1 MTVINPLA
9 NALVTIYNNEVRRN
23 KQAIIMPSSKL
34 IINVLRVM
42 QKEGYIG
49 EFEYIDDGRWGKVVV
64 QLLGRINKCGPIT
77 PRYSL
82 KYRDMINLPQHIRT
96 YLPSKEIGVI
106 LVSTSKGV
114 MTHKEAARQRLGGVA
129 LGYVYWWVIK
139 MLQVLVKESLK
150 IPDNVSLTLENGK
163 IKVKGP
169 KGEVEKDISHMRGIE
184 VRLENGELI
193 VEATFANKR
202 TKSLVYTLLRHVQN
216 MITGVTKGYRYYLKI
231 IFTHFPM
238 SVKVVGNEVQITNL
252 IGEKNIRRAKILPG
266 VKVTV
271 KGEDI
276 IVEGIDLEKVAQTA
290 ANIERASKISG
301 FDRRVFGDGIY
312 IYKKEVIE

>member
-1 MTVINPLA
+1 
-9 NALVTIYNNEVRRN
+9 
-23 KQAIIMPSSKL
+23 
-34 IINVLRVM
+34 
-42 QKEGYIG
+42 
-49 EFEYIDDGRWGKVVV
+49 
-64 QLLGRINKCGPIT
+64 
-77 PRYSL
+77 
-82 KYRDMINLPQHIRT
+82 
-96 YLPSKEIGVI
+96 
-106 LVSTSKGV
+106 
-114 MTHKEAARQRLGGVA
+114 
-129 LGYVYWWVIK
+129 
-139 MLQVLVKESLK
+139 VKESLK

>member
-1 MTVINPLA
+1 
-9 NALVTIYNNEVRRN
+9 
-23 KQAIIMPSSKL
+23 
-34 IINVLRVM
+34 
-42 QKEGYIG
+42 
-49 EFEYIDDGRWGKVVV
+49 
-64 QLLGRINKCGPIT
+64 
-77 PRYSL
+77 
-82 KYRDMINLPQHIRT
+82 
-96 YLPSKEIGVI
+96 
-106 LVSTSKGV
+106 
-114 MTHKEAARQRLGGVA
+114 
-129 LGYVYWWVIK
+129 

>member
-1 MTVINPLA
+1 
-9 NALVTIYNNEVRRN
+9 
-23 KQAIIMPSSKL
+23 
-34 IINVLRVM
+34 
-42 QKEGYIG
+42 
-49 EFEYIDDGRWGKVVV
+49 
-64 QLLGRINKCGPIT
+64 
-77 PRYSL
+77 
-82 KYRDMINLPQHIRT
+82 
-96 YLPSKEIGVI
+96 
-106 LVSTSKGV
+106 
-114 MTHKEAARQRLGGVA
+114 
-129 LGYVYWWVIK
+129 

-252 IGEKNIRRAKILPG
+252 IGEKNIRRAKILLG

>member
-1 MTVINPLA
+1 
-9 NALVTIYNNEVRRN
+9 
-23 KQAIIMPSSKL
+23 
-34 IINVLRVM
+34 
-42 QKEGYIG
+42 
-49 EFEYIDDGRWGKVVV
+49 
-64 QLLGRINKCGPIT
+64 
-77 PRYSL
+77 
-82 KYRDMINLPQHIRT
+82 
-96 YLPSKEIGVI
+96 
-106 LVSTSKGV
+106 
-114 MTHKEAARQRLGGVA
+114 
-129 LGYVYWWVIK
+129 

-169 KGEVEKDISHMRGIE
+169 KGEVEKDISHMKGIE

>member
-1 MTVINPLA
+1 
-9 NALVTIYNNEVRRN
+9 
-23 KQAIIMPSSKL
+23 
-34 IINVLRVM
+34 
-42 QKEGYIG
+42 
-49 EFEYIDDGRWGKVVV
+49 
-64 QLLGRINKCGPIT
+64 
-77 PRYSL
+77 
-82 KYRDMINLPQHIRT
+82 
-96 YLPSKEIGVI
+96 
-106 LVSTSKGV
+106 
-114 MTHKEAARQRLGGVA
+114 
-129 LGYVYWWVIK
+129 

-150 IPDNVSLTLENGK
+150 IPNNVSLTLENGK